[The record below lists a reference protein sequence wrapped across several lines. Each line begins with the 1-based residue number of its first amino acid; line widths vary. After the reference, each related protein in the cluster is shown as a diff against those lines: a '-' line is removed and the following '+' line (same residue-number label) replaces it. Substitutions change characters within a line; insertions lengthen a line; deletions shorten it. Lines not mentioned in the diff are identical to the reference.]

1 MASFE
6 EFYNSLP
13 EDSNKRGELFEK
25 VFIPW
30 FLTTAPEWSSKIN
43 KIWLW
48 DEYPQRWGQDCGI
61 DLVFEDKEK
70 RHWAVQSKCVSP
82 DREISKAEIDS
93 FLSESNDSRIYKRLL
108 VASTNGIGKNAKQ
121 VIKRQE
127 KKVICIL
134 KEYFDESSVIF
145 PSSLDDLSTGSAPE
159 KRTPRPHQQEAINDV
174 VNGLQHRERGQLL
187 MACGTGKTLTSLWIK
202 EALKAKRVLVL
213 LPSLSLL
220 SQTWKEWSSESQGE
234 MNSLCVC
241 SDKTVVKQDK
251 SVDAWIEDAS
261 DHGVDVTSDP
271 DEIRKFISENDSGVV
286 FSTYQSSPLIVDAQ
300 SGSEI
305 PSFDIAFADEA
316 HRCAGKVSA
325 SFGSV
330 LDDHQIRASKRLFM
344 TATPRVMTSHSRK
357 KAAEKDIDVACMDD
371 TSLFGEVLHQL
382 SFSKAIEQELL
393 TDYRVLIIGVDDP
406 TVHSKII
413 NRELVSIQQEVDT
426 DAESLANHIALSQ
439 AMANP
444 DYGLKR
450 IITFHG
456 RVKGAKKFSEIH
468 QDVLDWLPEDS
479 KSSKELKIGHVA
491 GTMNSAQRNQ
501 AISRLRNVGDGEL
514 GILSN
519 ARCLSEG
526 VDVPALNG
534 VAFIEP
540 KRSTVDI
547 IQAVGRAIRK
557 SDAKD
562 YGYILLPVYLGDT
575 TNGDQ
580 AIIASRFKG
589 IWDVLLA
596 LKSQDDTLCDFLDNL
611 RIEIGK
617 RGECDEGWEGFEKI
631 EFDMPPT
638 VTKNFAKSIRTLLI
652 QQTTNSWNET
662 YGSLCVCL
670 DCSGGS
676 FPAKNGEYLGNW
688 IGTQRTLYKR
698 KELAEYKVTLL
709 EDIPGWSWYVHDDR
723 WLKKYSEYIEYL
735 SLNNGVSP
743 TGSHVLSSWAKHQ
756 RKKYRINELDIERIK
771 LLEKIDGWKWDL
783 LQELDEEW
791 RKNLSMLEAYI
802 DNNGVLPKTEQSFLG
817 RWVSVQRN
825 SFKNNSLSQERC
837 QLLEELNGWVWS
849 HNDAAWINY
858 FEELRSFIQQNNN
871 LYPITSTRLGRWVHK
886 QRQKYKNNDLSHRYI
901 AKLQSLDNWMWDPS
915 DNSWESKCDKLA
927 AYLIEHSFQLPPQA
941 HELGPW
947 VNQQRQ
953 KYKKNQIREDRRLRL
968 EKLEG
973 WSWSQLEEN
982 WNSKF
987 RLLKNYHDSHSCKIP
1002 PQSHR
1007 ELGAWVSS
1015 QKQNYK
1021 KNNLSSQRISRLN
1034 SLSGWRW

>member
-1 MASFE
+1 MATFE

-30 FLTTAPEWSSKIN
+30 FLMTAPEWSSKIK

-82 DREISKAEIDS
+82 NREISKAEIDS
-93 FLSESNDSRIYKRLL
+93 FLSESNDSRIHGRLL
-108 VASTNGIGKNAKQ
+108 IASTNGIGKNAAQ
-121 VIKRQE
+121 VIERQE

-134 KEYFDESSVIF
+134 KEYFDESSVVF
-145 PSSLDDLSTGSAPE
+145 PASPDDFGTGSAPE

-174 VNGLQHRERGQLL
+174 VNGLQNRDRGQLL

-220 SQTWKEWSSESQGE
+220 SQTWKEWNRESQGD

-241 SDKTVVKQDK
+241 SDQTVVKQDK
-251 SVDAWIEDAS
+251 SIDAWIENAS

-271 DEIRKFISENDSGVV
+271 DEIRKFVSENDNGVV

-330 LDDHQIRASKRLFM
+330 LDDHQIRANKRLFM
-344 TATPRVMTSHSRK
+344 TATPRVMTRQSRK
-357 KAAEKDIDVACMDD
+357 KAADKDIEVACMDD

-382 SFSKAIEQELL
+382 NFSKAIEQELL

-426 DAESLANHIALSQ
+426 DTESLANHIALSQ
-439 AMANP
+439 AMSNP
-444 DYGLKR
+444 EYGLKR
-450 IITFHG
+450 VITFHG

-468 QDVLDWLPEDS
+468 QDVLDWLPDDS
-479 KSSKELKIGHVA
+479 KSSKELKIGHIA

-501 AISRLRNVGDGEL
+501 AISQLRNIGDGEL

-557 SDAKD
+557 SDTKD

-575 TNGDQ
+575 SNIDES
-580 AIIASRFKG
+580 ILASRFKD
-589 IWDVLLA
+589 IWDVLIA
-596 LKSQDDTLCDFLDNL
+596 LKSQDDTLCDFLDNM
-611 RIEIGK
+611 REEIGS
-617 RGECDEGWEGFEKI
+617 RGEFDEGWNGFEKI
-631 EFDMPPT
+631 EFDLP
-638 VTKNFAKSIRTLLI
+638 KNISLDFARSFRTLI
-652 QQTTNSWNET
+652 VRNTT
-662 YGSLCVCL
+662 
-670 DCSGGS
+670 
-676 FPAKNGEYLGNW
+676 
-688 IGTQRTLYKR
+688 
-698 KELAEYKVTLL
+698 
-709 EDIPGWSWYVHDDR
+709 
-723 WLKKYSEYIEYL
+723 
-735 SLNNGVSP
+735 
-743 TGSHVLSSWAKHQ
+743 
-756 RKKYRINELDIERIK
+756 
-771 LLEKIDGWKWDL
+771 
-783 LQELDEEW
+783 
-791 RKNLSMLEAYI
+791 
-802 DNNGVLPKTEQSFLG
+802 
-817 RWVSVQRN
+817 
-825 SFKNNSLSQERC
+825 
-837 QLLEELNGWVWS
+837 
-849 HNDAAWINY
+849 
-858 FEELRSFIQQNNN
+858 
-871 LYPITSTRLGRWVHK
+871 
-886 QRQKYKNNDLSHRYI
+886 
-901 AKLQSLDNWMWDPS
+901 DNWMEMYGQFKLWVEGNGNSLVPAKHPTLGLWVTRQRFIRKKGWLSEKRIQLLDAVGFIWDVFEQEWQEKYQEYKQYVDINSNSIVPNNTALGLWINTQRQFRRKGKLSDDRILLLDAVGFIWDPFEKEWQ
-915 DNSWESKCDKLA
+915 DMYQKFEQYIRDGGNILV
-927 AYLIEHSFQLPPQA
+927 PQN
-941 HELGPW
+941 HPILG
-947 VNQQRQ
+947 
-953 KYKKNQIREDRRLRL
+953 K
-968 EKLEG
+968 
-973 WSWSQLEEN
+973 
-982 WNSKF
+982 
-987 RLLKNYHDSHSCKIP
+987 
-1002 PQSHR
+1002 
-1007 ELGAWVSS
+1007 
-1015 QKQNYK
+1015 
-1021 KNNLSSQRISRLN
+1021 
-1034 SLSGWRW
+1034 

>member
-1 MASFE
+1 MSGRPR
-6 EFYNSLP
+6 STR
-13 EDSNKRGELFEK
+13 SG
-25 VFIPW
+25 
-30 FLTTAPEWSSKIN
+30 
-43 KIWLW
+43 
-48 DEYPQRWGQDCGI
+48 CGMSTRNAGVRTVALI
-61 DLVFEDKEK
+61 LFEDKEK
-70 RHWAVQSKCVSP
+70 DTGLQSKCLSP
-82 DREISKAEIDS
+82 DREITKAAIDS

-108 VASTNGIGKNAKQ
+108 IASTNRIGKNAQ

-174 VNGLQHRERGQLL
+174 VNGLHNRDRGQLL

-220 SQTWKEWSSESQGE
+220 SQTWKEWSRESQGD
-234 MNSLCVC
+234 MNCLCVC

-251 SVDAWIEDAS
+251 SADAWIEDAS

-271 DEIRKFISENDSGVV
+271 DEIRKFISGNDSGVV

-357 KAAEKDIDVACMDD
+357 KAADKDIEVACMDD
-371 TSLFGEVLHQL
+371 TTLFGEVLHQL
-382 SFSKAIEQELL
+382 NFSKAIEKELL

-426 DAESLANHIALSQ
+426 DTESLANHIALSQ

-444 DYGLKR
+444 EYGLKR
-450 IITFHG
+450 VITFHG

-479 KSSKELKIGHVA
+479 KSSQELKIGHVA

-501 AISRLRNVGDGEL
+501 AISQLRNVGDEEL

-562 YGYILLPVYLGDT
+562 YGYILLPVYLGDAANVDET
-575 TNGDQ
+575 
-580 AIIASRFKG
+580 ILASRFKD
-589 IWDVLLA
+589 IWDILLA
-596 LKSQDDTLCDFLDNL
+596 LKSQDDTLRDFLDNM
-611 RIEIGK
+611 RVEIG
-617 RGECDEGWEGFEKI
+617 
-631 EFDMPPT
+631 
-638 VTKNFAKSIRTLLI
+638 
-652 QQTTNSWNET
+652 
-662 YGSLCVCL
+662 
-670 DCSGGS
+670 
-676 FPAKNGEYLGNW
+676 
-688 IGTQRTLYKR
+688 
-698 KELAEYKVTLL
+698 
-709 EDIPGWSWYVHDDR
+709 
-723 WLKKYSEYIEYL
+723 
-735 SLNNGVSP
+735 
-743 TGSHVLSSWAKHQ
+743 
-756 RKKYRINELDIERIK
+756 
-771 LLEKIDGWKWDL
+771 
-783 LQELDEEW
+783 
-791 RKNLSMLEAYI
+791 
-802 DNNGVLPKTEQSFLG
+802 
-817 RWVSVQRN
+817 
-825 SFKNNSLSQERC
+825 
-837 QLLEELNGWVWS
+837 
-849 HNDAAWINY
+849 
-858 FEELRSFIQQNNN
+858 
-871 LYPITSTRLGRWVHK
+871 
-886 QRQKYKNNDLSHRYI
+886 QKG
-901 AKLQSLDNWMWDPS
+901 Q
-915 DNSWESKCDKLA
+915 
-927 AYLIEHSFQLPPQA
+927 
-941 HELGPW
+941 
-947 VNQQRQ
+947 
-953 KYKKNQIREDRRLRL
+953 
-968 EKLEG
+968 
-973 WSWSQLEEN
+973 
-982 WNSKF
+982 
-987 RLLKNYHDSHSCKIP
+987 
-1002 PQSHR
+1002 
-1007 ELGAWVSS
+1007 
-1015 QKQNYK
+1015 
-1021 KNNLSSQRISRLN
+1021 
-1034 SLSGWRW
+1034 